1 MPLPIYPITLVVVII
16 IIYLYSHRKK
26 SNGSQADE
34 SNTQPEVSINHHNET
49 EKEFTE
55 RCYTFIKNWFE
66 RNDLKVYSA
75 NRESFR
81 IGFEESD
88 GTLVDYFIN
97 SHFNRK
103 VIVFQAPLYYDIPD
117 HKLVEVSEFVNRL
130 NSNLFI
136 SSLYLNYEKRRI
148 ETRLV
153 YYIGNN
159 DLNSDSFEFYYR
171 VLTGVAVRKSIDK
184 IIQNNENPAIV
195 AMDWP
200 N

>member
-1 MPLPIYPITLVVVII
+1 MI
-16 IIYLYSHRKK
+16 IIYLYNQRKK
-26 SNGSQADE
+26 PIE
-34 SNTQPEVSINHHNET
+34 SKVSIATIEKALKVDNHNET
-49 EKEFTE
+49 EEEFTK
-55 RCYTFIKNWFE
+55 RCHKFIKDWF
-66 RNDLKVYSA
+66 DLSGIKIYTA
-75 NRESFR
+75 DMQSFR

-103 VIVFQAPLYYDIPD
+103 VIVLQAPLYYDIPD

-130 NSNLFI
+130 NNNLFI

-153 YYIGNN
+153 YHIGNN
-159 DLNSDSFEFYYR
+159 DLNSDSFEFYYSILTR
-171 VLTGVAVRKSIDK
+171 VTIRKSINK
-184 IIQNNENPAIV
+184 IILNNENPALV
-195 AMDWP
+195 AIDWP